1 MLLLSN
7 LQHFIGRAHFVIH
20 PPEGE
25 KKGLL
30 ALSIVSRVSCQG
42 VISLR
47 SEMETNKY
55 LDGDNK
61 IGGIM

>member
-7 LQHFIGRAHFVIH
+7 LQHFIGRAFCNTSTR
-20 PPEGE
+20 GGG
-25 KKGLL
+25 KGTPR
-30 ALSIVSRVSCQG
+30 IVHRVSCQG
-42 VISLR
+42 VRSLR

>member
-20 PPEGE
+20 PLGWRKRTPR
-25 KKGLL
+25 
-30 ALSIVSRVSCQG
+30 IVHRVSCQG
-42 VISLR
+42 VRSLR